1 MLEVIKNLRMDEI
14 NKELEGI
21 KTVEDRTVGSVEKE
35 ETEE

>member
-1 MLEVIKNLRMDEI
+1 MLEVIKNLRTDEI

-21 KTVEDRTVGSVEKE
+21 KRVEDRTVGSVEKE